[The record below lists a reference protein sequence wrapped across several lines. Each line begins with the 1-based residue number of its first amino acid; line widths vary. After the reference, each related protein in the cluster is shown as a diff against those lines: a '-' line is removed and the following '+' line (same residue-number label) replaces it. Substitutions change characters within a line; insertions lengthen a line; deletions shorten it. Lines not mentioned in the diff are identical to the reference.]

1 MHFTPVKRKSPTR
14 ENSSNSVSK
23 YEKILKM
30 TKNKN
35 KVLRRRTSLSIDLN
49 ASLHKIML
57 KMNKQNRL
65 DSKVCF
71 LCRKWREKF
80 LRTFR
85 I

>member
-49 ASLHKIML
+49 ASLHKVML
-57 KMNKQNRL
+57 
-65 DSKVCF
+65 
-71 LCRKWREKF
+71 
-80 LRTFR
+80 
-85 I
+85 